1 MSYFFNGRLWTTP
14 AVMSVVDD
22 AAMFNPS
29 PNVGNVL
36 ALLGASVGGA
46 PNTPLEFDDPE
57 QARAALISGDLVDA
71 IKAAF
76 DPSDET
82 VGPSKVIAIRVNPAL
97 QASLTL
103 ADATTGPAIDL
114 VSTDYGL
121 YTNQIKVKVEAGS
134 VSGLKV
140 TTALGL
146 NSYVQDN
153 IFRNAFSIQYT
164 GAAASAQMTVTGTQI
179 TLAAPTG
186 TTVATIALATYP
198 TVQQLVDFINTVAGF
213 SASVL
218 DGNGATPSLNGLDA
232 VAAQDVKTAA
242 YTAVANLQA
251 VVDYFNGLGEGLV
264 TATRHAGGAN
274 KPPAAI
280 PFTYLTGGA
289 DGVITNTQWSNAF
302 NVLQTVD
309 VQWVV
314 PLSSDPS
321 IAAMADA
328 HVVYMSNI
336 GRMERRSITGMAT
349 GTTDLA
355 AIAAAKVLNSD
366 RTSLVHLGYYDYNVN
381 GVLTLYQ
388 PYILAA
394 LIGGAFSGVSP
405 GTPLTNKSLK
415 LRGIERN
422 LRNPGDTDALIQ
434 GGVLCVENT
443 NTGFRVVK
451 SISTWLTNRNFN
463 RVEQSTGAALDFT
476 VRAVRDALASIKG
489 AKGDPQTL
497 GLAVSQAETALRA
510 VSVPDPSGPGVLA
523 GDATNPPYKNITAVL
538 NGDVIGVKFQCS
550 PVIPVNYVAVTVFA
564 VPFSGS
570 ASV

>member
-14 AVMSVVDD
+14 AVMSVVND

-29 PNVGNVL
+29 LDVGNVV
-36 ALLGASVGGA
+36 ALIGASVGGA
-46 PNTPLEFDDPE
+46 PNTPLVFSDPE
-57 QARAALISGDLVDA
+57 QARSMLISGDLVDA

-82 VGPSKVIAIRVNPAL
+82 VGPSTVVAIRVNPAL
-97 QASLTL
+97 QSALTL
-103 ADATTGPAIDL
+103 ADSTTGPAIDL

-134 VSGLKV
+134 VQGLKL
-140 TTALGL
+140 TTSLGL

-153 IFRNAFSIQYT
+153 VYRNAFSIQYT
-164 GAAASAQMTVTGTQI
+164 GANASAQMTITNTTV
-179 TLAAPTG
+179 TLASPTG

-198 TVQQLVDFINTVAGF
+198 TVQQLVDFINTVPSF

-218 DGNGATPSLNGLDA
+218 DGNGLAPALNGLDSI
-232 VAAQDVKTAA
+232 AAQDVKTAL

-251 VVDYFNGLGEGLV
+251 VVDYFNSQAEGLV
-264 TATRHAGGAN
+264 TATRHTGAG

-280 PFTYLTGGA
+280 AFTYLTGGS
-289 DGVITNTQWSNAF
+289 DGVITNTQWSDAF
-302 NVLQTVD
+302 TVLQTVD
-309 VQWVV
+309 VQWVT
-314 PLSSDPS
+314 PLTIDASVV
-321 IAAMADA
+321 AMADA

-336 GRMERRSITGMAT
+336 GRMERRAITGTAT
-349 GTTDLA
+349 GTTDIA
-355 AIAAAKVLNSD
+355 AIAAAKVINSD
-366 RTSLVHLGYYDYNVN
+366 RTSLVHLGYYDYNAA

-394 LIGGAFSGVSP
+394 MIAGAFSGVNP

-422 LRNPGDTDALIQ
+422 LRNPADTDALIN

-443 NTGFRVVK
+443 STGYRVVK
-451 SISTWLTNRNFN
+451 SISTWLNNKNFN
-463 RVEQSTGAALDFT
+463 RVEQSTGVALDFT
-476 VRAVRDALASIKG
+476 ARSVRKALATLKG
-489 AKGDPQTL
+489 AKGNPQTL
-497 GLAVSQAETALRA
+497 GLAVAKAETVLRA
-510 VSVPDPSGPGVLA
+510 LSVPDPSGPGVLA
-523 GDATNPPYKNITAVL
+523 GDATNPPYKNIQATL
-538 NGDVIGVKFQCS
+538 IGDVMAVSFQCS
-550 PVIPVNYVAVTVFA
+550 PVIPVNYIPVTIFA
-564 VPFSGS
+564 VPYTGS